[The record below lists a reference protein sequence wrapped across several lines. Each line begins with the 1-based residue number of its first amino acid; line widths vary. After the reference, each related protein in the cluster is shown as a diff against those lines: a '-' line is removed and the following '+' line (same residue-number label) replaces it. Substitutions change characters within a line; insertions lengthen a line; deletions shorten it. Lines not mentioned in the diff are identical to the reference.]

1 MLDKAQ
7 EVLGYTFRDKSLLTA
22 ALTHASL
29 AAHRLNSNERLEFF
43 GDAILGVIICQ
54 EIYGRFPYLLEGEL
68 TKIKSAVVSRRTCAA
83 ASHQLGLVECLF
95 LGKGMDQRGRLPESL
110 AAAVFE
116 ALIAAMYLD
125 SRDLKLVRGF
135 VLRAMNPHIE
145 EAANSDHQSN
155 YKSQL
160 QQYAQKYLG
169 GTPAYDL
176 LDEQGPDHHKCF
188 EVCVVING
196 RRFESAWGPS
206 KKDAEQKA
214 AYNAV
219 VELDL
224 IRESEQ
230 NDVDS
235 ETEETI
241 PPV

>member
-1 MLDKAQ
+1 MP
-7 EVLGYTFRDKSLLTA
+7 F
-22 ALTHASL
+22 
-29 AAHRLNSNERLEFF
+29 
-43 GDAILGVIICQ
+43 
-54 EIYGRFPYLLEGEL
+54 
-68 TKIKSAVVSRRTCAA
+68 SAWLSVRSFTIVF
-83 ASHQLGLVECLF
+83 HQLGLVECLF
-95 LGKGMDQRGRLPESL
+95 LGKGMNQRGGLPESL

-125 SRDLKLVRGF
+125 SRDLDLVRSF
-135 VLRAMNPHIE
+135 VLRAMNTYIE
-145 EAANSDHQSN
+145 EAADSDHQHN

-219 VELDL
+219 LELGLVNEPD
-224 IRESEQ
+224 RDEA
-230 NDVDS
+230 DA
-235 ETEETI
+235 EETI
-241 PPV
+241 PPA